1 MPGQDVGRV
10 SREAELGSSERRPPG
25 RCVSALR
32 AGLASLEVIMRQV
45 RGRKTAAHIRAQ
57 GKLVIVIAAVLQTA
71 GIKSMAEFAALLG
84 TFAVVAGEANP
95 REGEILAYWAAMV
108 REGALAGSVD
118 PHPGEPTP

>member
-1 MPGQDVGRV
+1 
-10 SREAELGSSERRPPG
+10 
-25 RCVSALR
+25 
-32 AGLASLEVIMRQV
+32 MRQV